1 MISINKMRDM
11 LLEGFPEPQADLM
24 ARVFVTAHDELVT
37 KAEFNELTAAT
48 RELAEAQVRTEHHMD
63 DLAQAQQRTESR
75 VEELAESQNRTDHHL
90 KELAEA
96 QNRTDHHLK
105 ELAEAQ
111 NRTDHHLKEL
121 AEAQKRTECRVEELA
136 EAQNRTDHHLKELA
150 EAQKRTECRVE
161 ELSEAQNR
169 TDHHLNELA
178 EAQERTDHHVEELA
192 KGQDELRKSQQ
203 RTEWALRDLAKQV
216 GGLSNAL
223 GGSLEEFAC
232 ELVAEMLEKYWQME
246 VASAGPEELLI
257 GRRQREIDV
266 VVRGTVAGKPVVVL
280 CEVKATVT
288 AKEVSGFL
296 TLTDRFRAANPADD
310 IRPLFFGYKANRA
323 ARERI
328 LASGAA
334 MVFSR
339 GVMIPVA

>member
-48 RELAEAQVRTEHHMD
+48 RELAEAQK
-63 DLAQAQQRTESR
+63 
-75 VEELAESQNRTDHHL
+75 RTD
-90 KELAEA
+90 
-96 QNRTDHHLK
+96 R
-105 ELAEAQ
+105 
-111 NRTDHHLKEL
+111 
-121 AEAQKRTECRVEELA
+121 
-136 EAQNRTDHHLKELA
+136 
-150 EAQKRTECRVE
+150 
-161 ELSEAQNR
+161 
-169 TDHHLNELA
+169 
-178 EAQERTDHHVEELA
+178 HVAELA

-232 ELVAEMLEKYWQME
+232 ELVPEMLEKYWQME

-266 VVRGTVAGKPVVVL
+266 VVRGTVAGKPVVVV

-296 TLTDRFRAANPADD
+296 TLTDRFRAANPDDD

-339 GVMIPVA
+339 GVMIPAT